1 MKMGTL
7 LLTEKDAE
15 SVPGSHTV
23 RLGCDFCWGS
33 LRSTRDLTRG
43 LSENYVVQMNIQTW
57 T

>member
-15 SVPGSHTV
+15 SVPGSHTA

-33 LRSTRDLTRG
+33 LRPARDLTRG